1 MYLEGRLTKIMTAIL
16 ETHQN
21 SHYCISSLGFFYSF
35 SDFCLKKENNE
46 WESGVNDGPDWSFIT
61 TSSSRTVSPFY
72 LLSAFCGLQEAVLPL
87 PVSGLGKIK
96 NPPLLEDSGL
106 TTSASSPKMLSLLH
120 VALRSPWGWSHL
132 QNPSLLQPR
141 LMFQVTKLAL
151 QAVSHSRSMLR
162 YIVRDKSGLSKWRL
176 LVHLL

>member
-1 MYLEGRLTKIMTAIL
+1 MQLQSWGF
-16 ETHQN
+16 
-21 SHYCISSLGFFYSF
+21 FFYSF

-46 WESGVNDGPDWSFIT
+46 WESRVNDGPDGSFIT

-72 LLSAFCGLQEAVLPL
+72 LLSAICGLQEAVLTL

-96 NPPLLEDSGL
+96 NPPLLGDSGL
-106 TTSASSPKMLSLLH
+106 MSSSSPKMLSLLD

-132 QNPSLLQPR
+132 QNPSLVQPL
-141 LMFQVTKLAL
+141 LMFQVTQLAL
-151 QAVSHSRSMLR
+151 QAVRHSRSMLW
-162 YIVRDKSGLSKWRL
+162 YIVWDKSGLSKWRL